1 MKKRVHK
8 MSKFN
13 ISVLM
18 SIYHSDDPNYLRA
31 SLESLKNQTV
41 RANEVVIVFDG
52 MLTSELYDTVEKY
65 RTCLNIIT
73 LQNNENKGLAGSL
86 NDGLR
91 LVHCDLIARVDADD
105 ISRQDRFEKQ
115 IKCFQDSSNSP
126 DIVGGYVRE
135 FTGNLQ
141 NLSSIRKVPE
151 NIEKIKK
158 FAKYRSPLNHPTVM
172 MKTSVLKKLGGYP
185 ENFNRLEDYA
195 LWIYMLSQYYIVTNI
210 PEILVYMR
218 ISNETYVRR
227 GGLEQAKAFI
237 RLRKEMFRIG
247 YLNRMEMFL
256 GIILSVSMSLV
267 PGKIRGI
274 VYRLLRNS

>member
-1 MKKRVHK
+1 
-8 MSKFN
+8 MSKFD

-18 SIYHSDDPNYLRA
+18 SIYHSDNPNYLRA

-52 MLTSELYDTVEKY
+52 MLNSELYDIVDKY
-65 RTCLNIIT
+65 RTSLNIIT
-73 LQNNENKGLAGSL
+73 LQNNENKGLAVSL

-115 IKCFQDSSNSP
+115 VKCFQDSSNSP

-135 FTGNLQ
+135 FSENLQ
-141 NLSSIRKVPE
+141 NLRSIRKVPD
-151 NIEKIKK
+151 NMEKIKE

-227 GGLEQAKAFI
+227 GGLEQAKAFV

-247 YLNRMEMFL
+247 YLNWMEMFL
-256 GIILSVSMSLV
+256 GIILSVSISLV

-274 VYRLLRNS
+274 VYKVLRNL